1 MYNLFLIIVLSKMFS
16 YLYTS
21 VVWKLCCILRNDKHP
36 AKYLMSTVGKK
47 CFFSKY
53 QQNMFIRICTKKI
66 LAACIVSV
74 FIIFT
79 PLYFLY
85 YVYAR
90 RDAFWYAEK
99 GKKFCMISLDS
110 NQCVKIKMNISCQDQ
125 KCYKFSVIKTFV
137 WYIRI
142 RDY

>member
-36 AKYLMSTVGKK
+36 AKYLIFDVDCRKK
-47 CFFSKY
+47 MFFFQNISK
-53 QQNMFIRICTKKI
+53 ICLFEFAQKKSWQ
-66 LAACIVSV
+66 LASYL
-74 FIIFT
+74 FLLFLPHYIFYIMYMPERT
-79 PLYFLY
+79 HFDML
-85 YVYAR
+85 
-90 RDAFWYAEK
+90 
-99 GKKFCMISLDS
+99 KKVRNFVLSLDS

-137 WYIRI
+137 WFVT
-142 RDY
+142 D